1 MLAMKKSLYILA
13 QFSDRDF
20 DWLMTAGKRRNISAE
35 TILIREGEPTD
46 AFYIVLE
53 GTLSVHIGSAQGEE
67 IAQLSAGEIIGEMSF
82 IDARPPSATVKAL
95 EDSAVW
101 VIPRTRLA
109 AKLLQDVEF
118 ACHFYHAI
126 AVFLSDRL
134 RDTVS
139 RLGFDKDNPLNEQ
152 DINPQT
158 ADNLD
163 LAKARL
169 TWLLNRL
176 RGN

>member
-1 MLAMKKSLYILA
+1 MKKSLYILA

-20 DWLMTAGKRRNISAE
+20 DWLMTAGKRRNVPAE
-35 TILIREGEPTD
+35 TVLIREGEATD
-46 AFYIVLE
+46 AFYIVLD
-53 GTLSVHIGSAQGEE
+53 GTLSVCLDHANSEE
-67 IAQLSAGEIIGEMSF
+67 IAQLSAGEVIGEMSF

-95 EDSAVW
+95 QDSSVW

-118 ACHFYHAI
+118 ACHFYHAM

-139 RLGFDKDNPLNEQ
+139 RFGFDPTNPLSEENV
-152 DINPQT
+152 NPQMI
-158 ADNLD
+158 DNLD

-176 RGN
+176 RGS